1 MLAVCPAHI
10 VFELVYRDL
19 MSEGA
24 AKIQNVGKVAD
35 GEKRPLRSALGHP
48 QAREPVVE
56 AVDQTGAERR
66 RVGGNYPAAVVQQ
79 RRSGRFTREI
89 GLDEVSLE
97 PAEYTADVEGVA
109 PVLGN
114 VVIHSRC
121 IHVIEGGLRRVE
133 NKPCKRQAPI
143 QPLYR
148 IVTYRQLRHI
158 LKHRGVNPQ
167 SGGIN
172 RTELSW

>member
-56 AVDQTGAERR
+56 AVDQTRAELR

-79 RRSGRFTREI
+79 RRSGRFAREI
-89 GLDEVSLE
+89 GLDEVSPA

-121 IHVIEGGLRRVE
+121 IHVIEVASG
-133 NKPCKRQAPI
+133 A
-143 QPLYR
+143 
-148 IVTYRQLRHI
+148 
-158 LKHRGVNPQ
+158 LKINPVKD
-167 SGGIN
+167 
-172 RTELSW
+172 